1 MKPRFFSTPA
11 AALRSRLFQQLS
23 SYGEIGRGLLV
34 CITIALATTFIAD
47 HYGGPTLLY
56 ALLFG
61 MSLHFLSEEGKCREG
76 IEFAART
83 VLRLGVALLGTRMT
97 LEQVGDLG
105 LGPVVVVVGAVGLVI
120 VSGALMAR
128 MLGLSRDLG
137 FLTGGAVAI

>member
-1 MKPRFFSTPA
+1 
-11 AALRSRLFQQLS
+11 
-23 SYGEIGRGLLV
+23 
-34 CITIALATTFIAD
+34 
-47 HYGGPTLLY
+47 
-56 ALLFG
+56 
-61 MSLHFLSEEGKCREG
+61 GKCREG

-137 FLTGGAVAI
+137 FLTGGAVAICGASAALALSAVMPRHDSSERNTILTVVGVTTLSTMAMVVY